1 MIKAVS
7 SCIGGAFQRVFCT
20 FFQHFFSSDFL
31 YFFFSSSPGGWNE
44 GKKKEKTLH
53 LMRVF
58 IFFGHTVLTTTDHR
72 NMADM
77 GREIGRKK
85 R

>member
-1 MIKAVS
+1 MK
-7 SCIGGAFQRVFCT
+7 GR
-20 FFQHFFSSDFL
+20 
-31 YFFFSSSPGGWNE
+31 
-44 GKKKEKTLH
+44 KRKTLH

-85 R
+85 KR